1 MIAALIPV
9 IGSVIDKIFPDKTE
23 AEKAK
28 LKMIEMAQA
37 GEFKAIDADLE
48 LARNQAE
55 INRSEAGHSS
65 IFVAGWRPFIGWV
78 CGVAMVYQYLA
89 RPLLI
94 GVGGYTAL
102 PGLDGTL
109 WEILAGMLGIAGLR
123 TWEKVKG
130 VARS

>member
-48 LARNQAE
+48 MARNQTE
-55 INRSEAGHSS
+55 INKVESGHMN

-78 CGVAMVYQYLA
+78 CGVAMVYQYLL

-94 GVGGYTAL
+94 GIGGYSAL
-102 PGLDGTL
+102 PGLDSTL

>member
-1 MIAALIPV
+1 MIAALLPL
-9 IGSVIDKIFPDKTE
+9 IGSVIDKIFPDKTQ
-23 AEKAK
+23 AEQAK

-48 LARNQAE
+48 MARNQAE
-55 INRSEAGHSS
+55 INKTEAGNSS

-78 CGVAMVYQYLA
+78 CGIAMVYQYLA
-89 RPLLI
+89 RPILI
-94 GVGGYTAL
+94 GVGGYTAM

-130 VARS
+130 VAR

>member
-48 LARNQAE
+48 MARNQTE
-55 INRSEAGHSS
+55 INKVESGHMN

-78 CGVAMVYQYLA
+78 CGVAMVYQYLL

-94 GVGGYTAL
+94 GIGGYAAL

>member
-1 MIAALIPV
+1 MIAALIPL
-9 IGSVIDKIFPDKTE
+9 IGSVLDKIFPDKTE

-28 LKMIEMAQA
+28 IKLIEMAQA

-48 LARNQAE
+48 MSRNQTE
-55 INRSEAGHSS
+55 INKAEAGHHSV
-65 IFVAGWRPFIGWV
+65 FVAGWRPFIGWV
-78 CGVAMVYQYLA
+78 CGAAMVYQYIA
-89 RPLLI
+89 RPFLI
-94 GVGGYTAL
+94 GIGGYVNM
-102 PGLDGTL
+102 PGLDNTL

>member
-1 MIAALIPV
+1 MIAALLPV
-9 IGSVIDKIFPDKTE
+9 IGSVLDKIFPDKTE

-28 LKMIEMAQA
+28 IKLIEMAQA

-48 LARNQAE
+48 MARNQTE
-55 INRSEAGHSS
+55 INKTESAHHSV
-65 IFVAGWRPFIGWV
+65 FVSGWRPFVGWV
-78 CGVAMVYQYLA
+78 CGAAMVYQYIA
-89 RPLLI
+89 RPFLI
-94 GVGGYTAL
+94 GVGGYADM
-102 PGLDGTL
+102 PGLDNTL